1 MKITKDMVGKRIYLF
16 GWEPDYY
23 VEILAVGNEMLFGR
37 DADGHE
43 SSWNISNPWEFYTE
57 PKTKHRAAPALIRPS
72 KIDYPFPSK
81 SMFKTEEEARSRFGD
96 YFIKWPASET
106 SWVEWEE

>member
-1 MKITKDMVGKRIYLF
+1 VGKRIYLF

-57 PKTKHRAAPALIRPS
+57 PKTKHRAAPALVRVSFHP
-72 KIDYPFPSK
+72 YPVSSRCPY
-81 SMFKTEEEARSRFGD
+81 KTEEEARQRFGD
-96 YFIKWPASET
+96 MFVQWPASET
-106 SWVEWEE
+106 SWVTWEE